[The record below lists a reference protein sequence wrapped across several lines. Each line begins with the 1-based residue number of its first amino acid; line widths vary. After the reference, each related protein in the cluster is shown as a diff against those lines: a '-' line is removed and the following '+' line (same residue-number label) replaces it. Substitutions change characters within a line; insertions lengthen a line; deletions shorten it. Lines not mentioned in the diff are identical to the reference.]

1 MRKQAVIDLR
11 KIPKVIRMEVD
22 ARFDRL
28 EAKIDKLADAMVK
41 LVEIDTKIDGIL
53 AHNNTQDNRL
63 NKHSDTIDKH
73 AVKLAVVYKASGSN
87 EWFVRLLIA
96 ALVSTATTIAVFT
109 MRG

>member
-1 MRKQAVIDLR
+1 MIELV
-11 KIPKVIRMEVD
+11 KIPQVIRMEVD

-53 AHNNTQDNRL
+53 NHNNTQDNRL
-63 NKHSDTIDKH
+63 NKHSDTLDKH
-73 AVKLAVVYKASGSN
+73 AVKLAVVDKSTGAN
-87 EWFVRLLIA
+87 EWFVRILIA
-96 ALVSTATTIAVFT
+96 ALVSAATSIAVFM

>member
-1 MRKQAVIDLR
+1 MNMDS
-11 KIPKVIRMEVD
+11 D

-41 LVEIDTKIDGIL
+41 LVEIDTKIDGL
-53 AHNNTQDNRL
+53 LTHNNTQDTRL
-63 NKHSDTIDKH
+63 NKHSAEIDQH
-73 AVKLAVVYKASGSN
+73 AIKLAVVSKASGAN

-96 ALVSTATTIAVFT
+96 ALVTGVAFM